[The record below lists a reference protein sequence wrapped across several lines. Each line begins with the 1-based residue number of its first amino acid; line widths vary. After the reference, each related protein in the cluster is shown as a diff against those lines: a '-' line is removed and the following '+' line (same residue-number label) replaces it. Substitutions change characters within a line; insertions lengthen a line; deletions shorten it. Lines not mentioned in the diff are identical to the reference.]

1 MKNLKIIL
9 AFIMLA
15 TFIVSCDDDGGTS
28 NLDLQEGGVTMNAE
42 ERAFLGR
49 INDYAEQA
57 LKDIDPQK
65 TRISSQIEKLKPIME
80 TLAKEMQLPVED
92 IFIKYM
98 DLASEASIEMD
109 GKMKER
115 LDPDMDL
122 MDFK

>member
-1 MKNLKIIL
+1 
-9 AFIMLA
+9 
-15 TFIVSCDDDGGTS
+15 
-28 NLDLQEGGVTMNAE
+28 MNAE

-109 GKMKER
+109 DKMKER